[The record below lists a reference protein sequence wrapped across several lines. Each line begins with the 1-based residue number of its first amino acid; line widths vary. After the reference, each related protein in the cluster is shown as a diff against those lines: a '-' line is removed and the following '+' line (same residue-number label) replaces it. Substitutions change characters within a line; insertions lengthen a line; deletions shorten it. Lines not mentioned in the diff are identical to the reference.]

1 LKKISQ
7 AMLDKAHTIPIDKIG
22 KTIGKLSKK
31 DMLQINQG
39 LALFLGLGWFR
50 KY

>member
-1 LKKISQ
+1 
-7 AMLDKAHTIPIDKIG
+7 MLDKAHTIPIDKVG

-39 LALFLGLGWFR
+39 LALFFGLG
-50 KY
+50 